1 MRSKAFVGPA
11 KESVILRQATL
22 GGHEL
27 IVLGTK
33 AWSGDPLHFGHSAEA
48 LIGKAPGYGSAHD
61 SGRSHSKILAT
72 KLYMFVIED
81 KRPSNV

>member
-1 MRSKAFVGPA
+1 MVRD
-11 KESVILRQATL
+11 L
-22 GGHEL
+22 
-27 IVLGTK
+27 
-33 AWSGDPLHFGHSAEA
+33 LHFGHSAEA

-72 KLYMFVIED
+72 KLYMLVIED